1 MILGIVG
8 LPSSS
13 KTTIFNALTG
23 GDRPVGQQISGK
35 LETFTGVVDVPDPR
49 VDQLRDLFR
58 PRKTT
63 HAKVSYMDIAGLGK
77 GVGRK
82 GLSGSFR
89 NQIASTDGFVHVVRA
104 FDDPN
109 LPHPE
114 GSVDPA
120 RDVAIIDT
128 EFLLA
133 DLVVVENKLEK
144 LAQELLR
151 AANKDKADHRKEI
164 ALFERLQAAL
174 EAEIPLRDLELSLD
188 ERRTLRSFAFLTLK
202 PVLVLINTG
211 DQDRDPAEILDYP
224 HARSAVATIKGRVEM
239 EIAQLDSQERDEFL
253 HEYNISEAG
262 LDRVIRLSYDLV
274 GLQSFFTVGE
284 DEVRAW
290 TVHRGARAVEA
301 AGVIHTDLSRGF
313 IRAEAAHYRQVL
325 DQHGWSAARAAGA
338 VRLEG
343 KDYRVQDGEILHF
356 RFNV

>member
-1 MILGIVG
+1 M
-8 LPSSS
+8 
-13 KTTIFNALTG
+13 
-23 GDRPVGQQISGK
+23 
-35 LETFTGVVDVPDPR
+35 
-49 VDQLRDLFR
+49 
-58 PRKTT
+58 
-63 HAKVSYMDIAGLGK
+63 
-77 GVGRK
+77 
-82 GLSGSFR
+82 
-89 NQIASTDGFVHVVRA
+89 
-104 FDDPN
+104 
-109 LPHPE
+109 
-114 GSVDPA
+114 
-120 RDVAIIDT
+120 
-128 EFLLA
+128 
-133 DLVVVENKLEK
+133 
-144 LAQELLR
+144 
-151 AANKDKADHRKEI
+151 
-164 ALFERLQAAL
+164 
-174 EAEIPLRDLELSLD
+174 
-188 ERRTLRSFAFLTLK
+188 RSFAFLTLK